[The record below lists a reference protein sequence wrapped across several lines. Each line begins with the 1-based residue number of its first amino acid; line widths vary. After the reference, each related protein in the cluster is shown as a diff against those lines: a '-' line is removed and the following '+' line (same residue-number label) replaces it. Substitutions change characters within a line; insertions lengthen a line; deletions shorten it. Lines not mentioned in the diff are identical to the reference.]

1 VSASIRLCH
10 PVGCGTATRTSRGLT
25 KTDTSSSSTS
35 ATTPSIGWPL
45 RCRRFVS
52 PLRRDWQCHPFS
64 RLIAHTRWRA
74 SGSSKVST
82 ARHGD
87 FGPQNILFTAD
98 AEDVVGVL
106 DWEFAHEGSPIE
118 DIAWCEWIVR
128 MHHPGAATQLTV
140 FFEAFGTRPTW
151 QARHAEML
159 RRCASLQELCRRWGD
174 HNGVALWNSRLDATL
189 AWVE

>member
-1 VSASIRLCH
+1 MPPVLAADRSHQMARFGLVEGVHGQALLSAGHASAGLAACGRTLNLINQRL
-10 PVGCGTATRTSRGLT
+10 PGL
-25 KTDTSSSSTS
+25 
-35 ATTPSIGWPL
+35 
-45 RCRRFVS
+45 V
-52 PLRRDWQCHPFS
+52 
-64 RLIAHTRWRA
+64 
-74 SGSSKVST
+74 
-82 ARHGD
+82 HGD